1 MKKLI
6 LLLIPIGLGLA
17 AYYFY
22 SEYNRKPAAMTE
34 LKSVNVFTPEELY
47 SEFKN
52 NEASSNEKYLNKPI
66 EVIGKAIAVNKGD
79 DGVTT
84 VTIDSGDP
92 MGVISCE
99 VANTELQKTAIIAAY
114 LWFTFLFLVF
124 SFSFFHLVL
133 FKHRINTF
141 QKMQRFIF
149 FQIQKWKKLKG
160 RIIKLCVY

>member
-1 MKKLI
+1 MKKLV

-34 LKSVNVFTPEELY
+34 LKSVNIFTSEELY

-99 VANTELQKTAIIAAY
+99 VANTELQKTAIIAAQENIRIKGIC
-114 LWFTFLFLVF
+114 TGFLTDVILKNCVII
-124 SFSFFHLVL
+124 SVD
-133 FKHRINTF
+133 N
-141 QKMQRFIF
+141 
-149 FQIQKWKKLKG
+149 KL
-160 RIIKLCVY
+160 

>member
-52 NEASSNEKYLNKPI
+52 NEASSNEKYLNKLFI
-66 EVIGKAIAVNKGD
+66 AINHENMSNLNLVLNAPNGD
-79 DGVTT
+79 YTLLYD
-84 VTIDSGDP
+84 
-92 MGVISCE
+92 
-99 VANTELQKTAIIAAY
+99 NTSTLGSDIAAQDNIRIKGIC
-114 LWFTFLFLVF
+114 TGFLTDVILKNCVII
-124 SFSFFHLVL
+124 S
-133 FKHRINTF
+133 IDN
-141 QKMQRFIF
+141 
-149 FQIQKWKKLKG
+149 KL
-160 RIIKLCVY
+160 

>member
-6 LLLIPIGLGLA
+6 LLLIPIGLGIA

-79 DGVTT
+79 DGITT

-99 VANTELQKTAIIAAY
+99 VANTELQKTAIIAAQDNIRIKGIC
-114 LWFTFLFLVF
+114 TGFLTDVILKNCVII
-124 SFSFFHLVL
+124 S
-133 FKHRINTF
+133 IDN
-141 QKMQRFIF
+141 
-149 FQIQKWKKLKG
+149 KL
-160 RIIKLCVY
+160 

>member
-1 MKKLI
+1 MKKLV

-34 LKSVNVFTPEELY
+34 LKSVNIFTSEELY

-99 VANTELQKTAIIAAY
+99 VANTELQKTAIIAAQDNIRIKGIC
-114 LWFTFLFLVF
+114 TGFLTDVILKNCVII
-124 SFSFFHLVL
+124 SVD
-133 FKHRINTF
+133 N
-141 QKMQRFIF
+141 
-149 FQIQKWKKLKG
+149 KL
-160 RIIKLCVY
+160 

>member
-1 MKKLI
+1 MKKLV

-34 LKSVNVFTPEELY
+34 LK
-47 SEFKN
+47 
-52 NEASSNEKYLNKPI
+52 ASSNEKYLNKPI

-99 VANTELQKTAIIAAY
+99 VANTELQKTAIIAAQDNIRIKGIC
-114 LWFTFLFLVF
+114 TGFLTDVILKNCVII
-124 SFSFFHLVL
+124 S
-133 FKHRINTF
+133 IDN
-141 QKMQRFIF
+141 
-149 FQIQKWKKLKG
+149 KL
-160 RIIKLCVY
+160 